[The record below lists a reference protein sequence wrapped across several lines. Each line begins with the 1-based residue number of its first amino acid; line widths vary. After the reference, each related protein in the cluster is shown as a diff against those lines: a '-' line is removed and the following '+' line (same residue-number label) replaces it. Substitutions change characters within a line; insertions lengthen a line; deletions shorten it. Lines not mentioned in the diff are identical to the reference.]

1 MNATH
6 VCHKI
11 RITGRKSKYSA
22 WFRADPICGLDSG
35 LTVLVDCERIDALG
49 RAFPCTETEK
59 TILTQGGW
67 HYGRLIEF
75 NAQQRGKGAS
85 DDTTSI

>member
-11 RITGRKSKYSA
+11 RISGRKSKYSA

-35 LTVLVDCERIDALG
+35 LTVLVDCERIDTLG
-49 RAFPCTETEK
+49 RAFPGTETEK
-59 TILTQGGW
+59 TIWTQGGW

-75 NAQQRGKGAS
+75 NAQQSGQGAS